1 MRRRPPLRMILPDA
15 PMNGHTRGSLLGPI
29 VALVAWRA
37 GWCNARLVAAWRAL
51 GIDAVLVTPGVAHD
65 WLGRDDVI
73 VNRLD
78 VAPSLDGIEPGL
90 GIISGL
96 ERSGVRIVNRPCSL
110 AAAHDKLETARRLES
125 AHVPQ
130 PHSVHV
136 PAGAR
141 GVAGVEPPLV
151 LKPRF
156 GSWGTDVMLCRTRG
170 EVDLAL
176 EWSRRRR
183 WFRRHGAIA
192 QAYVPHAAD
201 LRVVVAAGRVIGA
214 IERRPARGD
223 WRTNFSLGG
232 SRRPVVPAM
241 EAADLA
247 RAAAD
252 AVGADL
258 VGIDLIAAPDGYIV
272 MEING
277 AVDFDRLY
285 SLPGR
290 DAYHEAADL
299 LRLPVVHRRAPRRAL
314 MPRGRPH
321 WIPATRWQAAVWR

>member
-1 MRRRPPLRMILPDA
+1 
-15 PMNGHTRGSLLGPI
+15 MNVHTRRSLLRPI

-37 GWCNARLVAAWRAL
+37 GWCNADLTAAWRAL
-51 GIDAVLVTPGVAHD
+51 GIDATLVTPGVAHD
-65 WLGRDDVI
+65 RLGRDDVI

-78 VAPSLDGIEPGL
+78 VTPSLDGVEPGL
-90 GIISGL
+90 DIVSGL

-110 AAAHDKLETARRLES
+110 AATHDKLETARRLEA
-125 AHVPQ
+125 AHLPQ
-130 PHSVHV
+130 PRSVHV

-170 EVDLAL
+170 EVDLAV
-176 EWSRRRR
+176 EWSSRRR
-183 WFRRHGAIA
+183 WFRQQGAIA

-201 LRVVVAAGRVIGA
+201 LRLVVAAGRVIGA
-214 IERRPARGD
+214 VERRPARGD

-258 VGIDLIAAPDGYIV
+258 VGIDLIAVPDGYLV

-290 DAYHEAADL
+290 DAYRDAAEL
-299 LRLPVVHRRAPRRAL
+299 LRLPVVHRRVARPAP
-314 MPRGRPH
+314 MPRGRAQ
-321 WIPATRWQAAVWR
+321 WIPATRWQAAAWR